1 MGFRSLLIL
10 VVSVL
15 IPVAAAD
22 LRLGLIGLD
31 TSHVIAYAE
40 LLNDTGNPNHIRGAR
55 IVAAYKGGSPDMN
68 LSASRLEGF
77 TTELK
82 NRFQVQ
88 IVDDIPTLCR
98 MVDGILL
105 TSVDGRVH
113 AAQARLVFQEHKPV
127 FIDKPLAVTL
137 SDALQIEAMGKETGT
152 PWFSASLMRFVP
164 EFRKLRSDPQLG
176 AIYGLESYGR
186 AVQEPLN
193 PGLFYYGIH
202 AVEALY
208 AVMGPGCETVTTT
221 ANRDF
226 DLVVGQWKE
235 GRIGAVRGIRKG
247 DASFGLLAFGEN
259 AVRFVPAPPMVV
271 VYSFIVKEIVRFFET
286 GKVPVD
292 SSETLETIAFI
303 EAAERSRMLGGLPV
317 KLATLSGGNLP
328 QK

>member
-1 MGFRSLLIL
+1 MGFRSPLIL

-77 TTELK
+77 TAELK

-113 AAQARLVFQEHKPV
+113 AAQAWCFRSISPSLLTNHW
-127 FIDKPLAVTL
+127 L
-137 SDALQIEAMGKETGT
+137 S
-152 PWFSASLMRFVP
+152 
-164 EFRKLRSDPQLG
+164 RS
-176 AIYGLESYGR
+176 
-186 AVQEPLN
+186 
-193 PGLFYYGIH
+193 
-202 AVEALY
+202 
-208 AVMGPGCETVTTT
+208 
-221 ANRDF
+221 
-226 DLVVGQWKE
+226 
-235 GRIGAVRGIRKG
+235 
-247 DASFGLLAFGEN
+247 
-259 AVRFVPAPPMVV
+259 PMHC
-271 VYSFIVKEIVRFFET
+271 
-286 GKVPVD
+286 
-292 SSETLETIAFI
+292 
-303 EAAERSRMLGGLPV
+303 RSRRWARRPARPGSALL
-317 KLATLSGGNLP
+317 
-328 QK
+328 